1 VRSAKRA
8 YGFTGTLERS
18 DNALWGCHVRVP
30 PRIALS
36 LTSGR
41 SRRVV
46 RTLNGGSPRQC
57 ALLPI
62 GDGRYVIS
70 VNKAEQKRL
79 GLAIGA
85 DVRVELLKDA
95 SPYGLPVPEE
105 LRELLR
111 QDRVGDR
118 LFHALTPGK
127 QRTLLYLVDAVED
140 PEKRATRALAVVL
153 HLKATGGTINYK
165 QLTLVLR
172 SRRG

>member
-1 VRSAKRA
+1 MRKAKSA

-18 DNALWGCHVRVP
+18 DNGLWGCHIRVP
-30 PRIALS
+30 PQIAAS

-57 ALLPI
+57 ALLPV
-62 GDGRYVIS
+62 GGGHYVIS

-79 GLAIGA
+79 GLAIGT
-85 DVRVELLKDA
+85 DLRVELLKDA
-95 SPYGLPVPEE
+95 TPYGLPVPEE

-111 QDRVGDR
+111 QDREGDR
-118 LFHALTPGK
+118 LFHALTPGR

-140 PEKRATRALAVVL
+140 PERRATRALAVVR
-153 HLKATGGTINYK
+153 HHKATGGTIDYK
-165 QLTLVLR
+165 QLTPLLR